1 MADGRIVQKDEAVL
15 GPADGLPLTHKPEQT
30 IAHLPDCGAGLSKT
44 KVAG

>member
-1 MADGRIVQKDEAVL
+1 MAEGHIVQKDEIAL
-15 GPADGLPLTHKPEQT
+15 GPADGSPLTRKPEQM